1 MHNAALLFDMIL
13 WEKLQSPIQ
22 NKKLNVLEGAGRF
35 CAKVCSHLLWKCFRD
50 WIVFQLD
57 MYQF

>member
-1 MHNAALLFDMIL
+1 MHNAPFLFDMIL
-13 WEKLQSPIQ
+13 WGKLQAAAQ
-22 NKKLNVLEGAGRF
+22 NKILNVLEGAGRF
-35 CAKVCSHLLWKCFRD
+35 RAKLCSHLLWKCFRG